1 MLIALNNK
9 IFKQQERQISIKIHR
24 LKTFVVKCKVAY
36 TTEPKSQ
43 YCLML
48 NWQGIPY
55 KSQTTYYNLIA
66 DLLNQIS
73 ETTDITS
80 NSIVITLTKHCE

>member
-9 IFKQQERQISIKIHR
+9 IFKQQKRQISIKIQR

-43 YCLML
+43 S
-48 NWQGIPY
+48 QGRSLFNAELARHPM
-55 KSQTTYYNLIA
+55 QVTNNL
-66 DLLNQIS
+66 LQS
-73 ETTDITS
+73 Y
-80 NSIVITLTKHCE
+80 H